1 MPPPGVK
8 ARIDRFWR
16 ALKRISQI
24 KARGLENFTSN
35 EDLVDAGERNLQV
48 AVEALID
55 VGEFLIA
62 RMNWRTPKS
71 YRDIGVVL
79 GEGKVLSSKELKL
92 FEEAVKLRNVLIH
105 NYVYMAAEEVYQSL
119 ERLETGLN
127 NVMCTFL
134 DFMEKQ
140 GLDP

>member
-16 ALKRISQI
+16 ALKRIGQI
-24 KARGLENFTSN
+24 KARGLESFTSN
-35 EDLVDAGERNLQV
+35 KDLVDAGERNLQV

-62 RMNWRTPKS
+62 RMSWRTPKS

-79 GEGKVLSSKELKL
+79 EEGKVLSSKELKL
-92 FEEAVKLRNVLIH
+92 FEEAVKLRNILIH
-105 NYVYMAAEEVYQSL
+105 NYVYMVAEEVYQSL

-127 NVMCTFL
+127 SVMCTLL
-134 DFMEKQ
+134 DFMERQ